1 MKILLSRAVLLLLVS
16 IPSAALAHTGAG
28 AAHGFDHGLQ
38 HPLSGVDHLLAM
50 IAVGIFAA
58 RLGGRALLLVPA
70 SFLVVMA
77 LGGAAGFAEI
87 RLPYVEIA
95 IALSVLILGL
105 FVAFRT
111 QMPIVAAMLVVGAFA
126 FFHGHAHGAELPDG
140 ESPFLYAAGFLIAT
154 ALLHAAGVAFGI
166 GFEKLSGNAKAQG
179 YVRAG
184 GSAIAIAGVL
194 LLARALIA

>member
-1 MKILLSRAVLLLLVS
+1 MKTLLSRAILLLLAL
-16 IPSAALAHTGAG
+16 IPSAALAHTGAD
-28 AAHGFDHGLQ
+28 AAHGFGHGLQ
-38 HPLSGVDHLLAM
+38 HPFGGVDHLLAM

-58 RLGGRALLLVPA
+58 RLGGRALLLVPL
-70 SFLVVMA
+70 SFLMVMA

-111 QMPIVAAMLVVGAFA
+111 QMPVVAAMLVVGAFA
-126 FFHGHAHGAELPDG
+126 IFHGHAHGAELPDG
-140 ESPFLYAAGFLIAT
+140 ESPFPYAAGFLIAT
-154 ALLHAAGVAFGI
+154 ALLHAAGIAFAI
-166 GFEKLSGNAKAQG
+166 GFEKLSENAKAQR
-179 YVRAG
+179 YVQAG

-194 LLARALIA
+194 LLTRALIS